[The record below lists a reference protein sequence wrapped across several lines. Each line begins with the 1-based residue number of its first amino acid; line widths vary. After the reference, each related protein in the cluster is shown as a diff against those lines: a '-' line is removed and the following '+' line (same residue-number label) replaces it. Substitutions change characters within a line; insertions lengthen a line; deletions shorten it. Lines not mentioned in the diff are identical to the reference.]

1 MYYMDMDIPE
11 NNFSQ
16 LKEIKVVKL
25 NTPSSTPVS
34 SPPSTPP
41 VPSIQSK
48 IIRNPIQ
55 KPAITYDDIMNKMG
69 MRVIDGKLHFIG
81 EYLQKNQKKET
92 NQNQYQYQNQN
103 QSQRTQR
110 LPKQEPKVP
119 IEVAPQNSYIYNKY
133 FKDELKET
141 PELRVPKNAIE
152 YRNMLIQDIIQRER
166 IRRVKSKQ
174 LFVTNIDN
182 TIAQQPRMSE
192 QQLNKLFA
200 FSNTH
205 K

>member
-16 LKEIKVVKL
+16 LKPIKVVKL
-25 NTPSSTPVS
+25 NTPPPTPIASPFST
-34 SPPSTPP
+34 
-41 VPSIQSK
+41 PSIQSK
-48 IIRNPIQ
+48 IIRNPNQ
-55 KPAITYDDIMNKMG
+55 KSGITYDDIMNKMG
-69 MRVIDGKLHFIG
+69 MCVVDGKLHFVG
-81 EYLQKNQKKET
+81 EYSQKQT
-92 NQNQYQYQNQN
+92 QNQDFSKNPQRQYQTQHPK
-103 QSQRTQR
+103 SQRV
-110 LPKQEPKVP
+110 PKAESKIP

-141 PELRVPKNAIE
+141 PEIREPKNIVE

-182 TIAQQPRMSE
+182 TLVQKPRMSE
-192 QQLNKLFA
+192 QQLNKLFY
-200 FSNTH
+200 FSNH
-205 K
+205 H

>member
-1 MYYMDMDIPE
+1 MDIPE

-25 NTPSSTPVS
+25 NTPPV
-34 SPPSTPP
+34 T
-41 VPSIQSK
+41 PSIHSK
-48 IIRNPIQ
+48 IIRNPQ
-55 KPAITYDDIMNKMG
+55 PNQNMTYDDIMKKMG
-69 MRVIDGKLHFIG
+69 MCVVDGKLHFMG
-81 EYLQKNQKKET
+81 EYSQKQT
-92 NQNQYQYQNQN
+92 A
-103 QSQRTQR
+103 QSQQPQSKSVPKMQQQQQTQQR
-110 LPKQEPKVP
+110 VP

-141 PELRVPKNAIE
+141 PEIRTPQNAVE

-182 TIAQQPRMSE
+182 SLAHQPRMTE
-192 QQLNKLFA
+192 QQLNKLFY
-200 FSNTH
+200 FSNNGQ